1 MSLSLDTKSDG
12 FDHVYCSAW
21 DCASYEISLQQ
32 SKLNQRR
39 DPAEKLL
46 NVGSNPLADAIMHT
60 AAQDPSGL
68 CRYEHMFSQFFD
80 TPTKQG
86 YTSILFGS
94 LRLGMQIWI
103 DLPWY
108 KHPFPK
114 NRFKLATPKQLQTIR
129 SLKLDC
135 LFYHPTLS
143 DPESATVPDDTPP
156 PTLTGLHA
164 LIEDEAISQPAERR
178 LSVTPRLALQQA
190 NTLYS
195 HTLRRSREALKQI
208 ADGKAIGAIG
218 VKAIVSQFTQQLMQ
232 PEASLGVA
240 DVIHLNGMDQAQAVH
255 GLNTCLLA
263 LLVGRDLELPAND
276 LTLLGL
282 AGLMHDVGEHRLQS
296 SIRFKR
302 EPLTRAE
309 LKAFQRHPIYSK
321 DLILELLSI
330 PPEIAGIVEQ
340 HHEHLDGNGYPH
352 GLSATQIHPLAQ
364 ILAVVDE
371 YQDLVSP
378 QFTQDRLQPN
388 QALSELY
395 VKRQASL
402 SIKVITALVRVLSVY
417 PPGTLVELSDGS
429 IGVVANVN
437 PADRLRPIIVV
448 YESTDQDLETRIVD
462 LGDQSHLTILRMVQ
476 MSELAPAYLNR
487 ITPTEVLK
495 FMLLTDVQ
503 PQGQKV

>member
-1 MSLSLDTKSDG
+1 MSFVPCYREGAHGLGTAKQGLIS
-12 FDHVYCSAW
+12 
-21 DCASYEISLQQ
+21 CA
-32 SKLNQRR
+32 N
-39 DPAEKLL
+39 
-46 NVGSNPLADAIMHT
+46 AIT
-60 AAQDPSGL
+60 QYIAAQDPCGL
-68 CRYEHMFSQFFD
+68 YRYEHMFSQFFD
-80 TPTKQG
+80 TPAKQG
-86 YTSILFGS
+86 YVSIPFGA
-94 LRLGMQIWI
+94 LRLGMQIWV

-129 SLKLDC
+129 TLKLDC

-143 DPESATVPDDTPP
+143 DPESAIVAEDIPRVER
-156 PTLTGLHA
+156 LGLHA
-164 LIEDEAISQPAERR
+164 VFEDQEVSSVPAEHKP
-178 LSVTPRLALQQA
+178 LVTPRVALQQA
-190 NTLYS
+190 NTLYGQ
-195 HTLRRSREALKQI
+195 TLRRSREALKQI
-208 ADGKAIGAIG
+208 VDGKAIGAIG
-218 VKAIVSQFTQQLMQ
+218 AKAIVSQFTEQLMH

-240 DVIHLNGMDQAQAVH
+240 DVMHLNGMDQAQAVH

-309 LKAFQRHPIYSK
+309 LKAFQRHPVYSK
-321 DLILELLSI
+321 DLILELPSV

-340 HHEHLDGNGYPH
+340 HHEHLDGSGYPH
-352 GLSATQIHPLAQ
+352 GVPASQIHPLAQ
-364 ILAVVDE
+364 ILGVVDE
-371 YQDLVSP
+371 YQDLISP
-378 QFTQDRLQPN
+378 QFSQERLQPN

-429 IGVVANVN
+429 IGVVATVN
-437 PADRLRPIIVV
+437 PTDRLRPIIVV

-462 LGDQSHLTILRMVQ
+462 LSNQSVLTILRMVQ

-487 ITPTEVLK
+487 TTPPEVLK
-495 FMLLTDVQ
+495 FMLLTDVE
-503 PQGQKV
+503 PQGQKF

>member
-1 MSLSLDTKSDG
+1 
-12 FDHVYCSAW
+12 
-21 DCASYEISLQQ
+21 
-32 SKLNQRR
+32 
-39 DPAEKLL
+39 
-46 NVGSNPLADAIMHT
+46 
-60 AAQDPSGL
+60 
-68 CRYEHMFSQFFD
+68 MFAQFFE

-86 YTSILFGS
+86 YTSISFES

-114 NRFKLATPKQLQTIR
+114 NRFKLATQKQLHTIR
-129 SLKLDC
+129 TLKLGC

-143 DPESATVPDDTPP
+143 DPELATVPNDAPP
-156 PTLTGLHA
+156 QERTGLHA
-164 LIEDEAISQPAERR
+164 LIEDQEAIAEPATPKPS
-178 LSVTPRLALQQA
+178 LTPRLALQQA

-195 HTLRRSREALKQI
+195 QTLRRSREALKQI
-208 ADGKAIGAIG
+208 ADGKAVGAIG
-218 VKAIVSQFTQQLMQ
+218 AKAVVSQFTQQLMQ

-263 LLVGRDLELPAND
+263 LLVGRDLELSAND

-282 AGLMHDVGEHRLQS
+282 AGLMHDMGEQRLPS

-302 EPLTRAE
+302 EPLARAE

-321 DLILELLSI
+321 DLILVLPSI

-340 HHEHLDGNGYPH
+340 HHEHLDGNGYPY
-352 GLSATQIHPLAQ
+352 GLPAAQIHPLAQ
-364 ILAVVDE
+364 ILTVVDE

-378 QFTQDRLQPN
+378 HFTQDRLQPN

-429 IGVVANVN
+429 IGVVSNVN
-437 PADRLRPIIVV
+437 PVNRLRPIVLV
-448 YESTDQDLETRIVD
+448 YESTDHNVATHIVD
-462 LGDQSHLTILRMVQ
+462 LSEQSALTILRMVQ
-476 MSELAPAYLNR
+476 ISELPPSYLTR
-487 ITPTEVLK
+487 ITPAEVLK

-503 PQGQKV
+503 HVEKI

>member
-1 MSLSLDTKSDG
+1 MRLR
-12 FDHVYCSAW
+12 SALT
-21 DCASYEISLQQ
+21 DASYGISRLQ
-32 SKLNQRR
+32 SKLKQQRGT
-39 DPAEKLL
+39 AEASL
-46 NVGSNPLADAIMHT
+46 NVVSITLRAQCSYA
-60 AAQDPSGL
+60 AAQDPSRL
-68 CRYEHMFSQFFD
+68 CRYERMFSQFFE
-80 TPTKQG
+80 TPAKQG
-86 YTSILFGS
+86 YTSIAFDS

-114 NRFKLATPKQLQTIR
+114 NRFKLATQKQLQTIR
-129 SLKLDC
+129 SLKLGC

-143 DPESATVPDDTPP
+143 DPESTTVPNGAA
-156 PTLTGLHA
+156 PTELTGLHA
-164 LIEDEAISQPAERR
+164 LIEDQETISGPAERMP
-178 LSVTPRLALQQA
+178 SITPRLALQQA
-190 NTLYS
+190 NTMYS
-195 HTLRRSREALKQI
+195 QTLRRSREALKQI
-208 ADGKAIGAIG
+208 VDGKAVGAIG
-218 VKAIVSQFTQQLMQ
+218 AKAIVSQFTQQLLQ
-232 PEASLGVA
+232 PQASLGVA

-263 LLVGRDLELPAND
+263 LLVGRDLELSAND

-282 AGLMHDVGEHRLQS
+282 AGLMHDVGEQRLQS

-309 LKAFQRHPIYSK
+309 LKAFQRHPVYSK
-321 DLILELLSI
+321 DLILELPSV

-340 HHEHLDGNGYPH
+340 HHEHLDGSGYPH
-352 GLSATQIHPLAQ
+352 GLSAAQIHPLAQ
-364 ILAVVDE
+364 ILGVVDE
-371 YQDLVSP
+371 YQDLVNP

-395 VKRQASL
+395 VKRQPSL

-437 PADRLRPIIVV
+437 PADRLRPIVVV
-448 YESTDQDLETRIVD
+448 YESTEQNVETRIVD
-462 LGDQSHLTILRMVQ
+462 LGDQSDLAILRMVQ
-476 MSELAPAYLNR
+476 MSEVAPAYLNR
-487 ITPTEVLK
+487 ITPAEVLK
-495 FMLLTDVQ
+495 FMLLADVQ